1 MKISLTRFEF
11 GRRTIIALLALTFIG
26 LLIAGFETQG
36 GDQSLE
42 YNAPPALPN
51 TSGLVDQKPLQ
62 TARALAAQAAT
73 LPEQQFADEAVRL
86 ADHEVDQA
94 FATALRLATA
104 DAANDTN
111 ALKGKALAISQH
123 IRVAEQ
129 RIREDQQQVDDLT
142 AALQK
147 AVDKDDAQQDLDLA
161 KAQLALDNDE
171 LSDLH
176 QDLIR
181 AGGDKHARIQQA
193 LDEHE
198 AVLKQSESV
207 TRNAQIAA
215 LESPEGLSTL
225 SGKFRARA
233 SLSDRHRQLL
243 QARADALGDAAVLSR
258 QHDDLEKKIELDAAS
273 MPSGATRAAT
283 LEHVH
288 AVADERRTLADFN
301 SRVEDELNLAADYQ
315 SWDNLVVA
323 QRRTVIHRIIRVFS
337 AILIIL
343 IIVFVTGSMIRR
355 FFERK
360 GADIR
365 RLHHLRLI
373 VELAIQ
379 VCGVLLVLLI
389 IFGPPQQFGTILGL
403 ATAGLTV
410 VLKDFIV
417 AFIGWFVLMGKN
429 GMRIGD
435 WVEINGVSG
444 EVVEIS
450 LFRTVLLE
458 TGNWADAGQPTGRRV
473 SFMNGYAIE
482 GQYFN
487 FSTAGQWL
495 WDDLRVTVPAVEDA
509 YAKVDEIRVVVERA
523 TQADAQSAE
532 EEWRKATRSYG
543 VTNFSAASSIDL
555 RPVPEG
561 IQVIVRYITRAPQRY
576 DMRTRLYQDV
586 INILHYPQKAES
598 ESTSAAN
605 ASGSPANP
613 PAAKTDQQTIQATD
627 TDTK

>member
-1 MKISLTRFEF
+1 MKISLSRIEF
-11 GRRTIIALLALTFIG
+11 GRRTIIALLALLFIG

-104 DAANDTN
+104 DAANDTK

-161 KAQLALDNDE
+161 KAQLALDGDE

-198 AVLKQSESV
+198 AVLKQSETV
-207 TRNAQIAA
+207 TRNALIAA

-225 SGKFRARA
+225 PGKFRARA

-273 MPSGATRAAT
+273 TPSGATRTAT
-283 LEHVH
+283 LDHVH

-315 SWDNLVVA
+315 SWDTLVVA
-323 QRRTVIHRIIRVFS
+323 QKRTVIHRIIRVFS
-337 AILIIL
+337 VILIIL
-343 IIVFVTGSMIRR
+343 IAVVAIGSLIRR
-355 FFERK
+355 FFDRD
-360 GADIR
+360 GADLR
-365 RLHHLRLI
+365 RLHHLRLV
-373 VELAIQ
+373 VELGVQ

-417 AFIGWFVLMGKN
+417 AFIGWFALMGKN

-444 EVVEIS
+444 EVIEIS
-450 LFRTVLLE
+450 LFRTILLE
-458 TGNWADAGQPTGRRV
+458 TGNWTDAGQPTGRRV
-473 SFMNGYAIE
+473 SFLNGYAIE

-495 WDDLRVTVPAVEDA
+495 WDELRVTVPAVEDT
-509 YAKVDEIRVVVERA
+509 YRMVDEIRSVVESTTSPDARLAEQEWKKA
-523 TQADAQSAE
+523 THTYSGTSFSAE
-532 EEWRKATRSYG
+532 
-543 VTNFSAASSIDL
+543 SSVDL

-561 IQVIVRYITRAPQRY
+561 IQVIIRYITRAPQRF
-576 DMRTRLYQDV
+576 DVRSHLYQDV
-586 INILHYPQKAES
+586 INILHPPLKTDA
-598 ESTSAAN
+598 TAT
-605 ASGSPANP
+605 
-613 PAAKTDQQTIQATD
+613 PAADSGKSEIQGTV